1 MNLTEIKN
9 FSRIYETERKK
20 IDIKLQNLLKGREPL
35 MLYNPAS
42 YILESSGKRL
52 RPSLVLFSAKASGG
66 KFKQVYNA
74 ALAVEMLHNFTLVHD
89 DIMDKA
95 DLRRGRETL
104 HKKYDINTAILAGDS
119 LLAVAYECLLK
130 DCDVN
135 AKKALASFTNG
146 LIEVCEGQ
154 SLDTDFETRKNVS
167 IDEYITMITKKTAML
182 LKMCCEIGSLLVDA
196 NPRDIKILSDYGLNL
211 GIAFQ
216 IQDDLLDIIGDQKKF
231 GKKVGGDLIEGKKTF
246 LFLRA
251 LNKSRGDNKQA
262 LLRVIRNKGI
272 KPSEVNKYKRIYE
285 ELDVI
290 QDAKREIELYTNSA
304 LKAINKLTE
313 KKNIGL
319 FYWLAD
325 SLIKRDQ

>member
-1 MNLTEIKN
+1 LNLTEIKN

-52 RPSLVLFSAKASGG
+52 RPLLVLFSAKASGG
-66 KFKQVYNA
+66 KFNQVYNA

-251 LNKSRGDNKQA
+251 LNKSKGDNKQA

-272 KPSEVNKYKRIYE
+272 KSSEVNKYKRIYE

>member
-1 MNLTEIKN
+1 LNLTEIKN

-35 MLYNPAS
+35 MLYKPAS

-52 RPSLVLFSAKASGG
+52 RPLLVLFSAKASGG
-66 KFKQVYNA
+66 KFNQVYNA

-182 LKMCCEIGSLLVDA
+182 LKMCCEIGALLVDA

-251 LNKSRGDNKQA
+251 LNKSNGDNKKA

>member
-9 FSRIYETERKK
+9 FSRIFEAERKK
-20 IDIKLQNLLKGREPL
+20 IDIKLQNLLKRREPL
-35 MLYNPAS
+35 MLYKPAS

-52 RPSLVLFSAKASGG
+52 RPLLVLFSAKASGG
-66 KFKQVYNA
+66 KFNQVYNA

-130 DCDVN
+130 DCGVN

-182 LKMCCEIGSLLVDA
+182 LKMCCEIGALLVDA

-251 LNKSRGDNKQA
+251 LTKSGGDNKKA
-262 LLRVIRNKGI
+262 LLRVIKNKGI
-272 KPSEVNKYKRIYE
+272 NPSEVNKYKRIYE

-290 QDAKREIELYTNSA
+290 NDAKREIELYTNSA
-304 LKAINKLTE
+304 LKAINKLSD

>member
-35 MLYNPAS
+35 MLYKPAS

-52 RPSLVLFSAKASGG
+52 RPLLVLFSSKASGG
-66 KFKQVYNA
+66 KFIQVYNA

-119 LLAVAYECLLK
+119 LLAVAYEYLLK
-130 DCDVN
+130 DCNVN

-154 SLDTDFETRKNVS
+154 SLDTDFEKRKNVS

-251 LNKSRGDNKQA
+251 LDKSKGNNKKA
-262 LLRVIRNKGI
+262 LLRVIKHKGI
-272 KPSEVNKYKRIYE
+272 KPSEVNIYKKIYE
-285 ELDVI
+285 ELGVI
-290 QDAKREIELYTNSA
+290 QEAKKEIESYTITA
-304 LKAINKLTE
+304 LKSISKLSD

-319 FYWLAD
+319 FYWLAN